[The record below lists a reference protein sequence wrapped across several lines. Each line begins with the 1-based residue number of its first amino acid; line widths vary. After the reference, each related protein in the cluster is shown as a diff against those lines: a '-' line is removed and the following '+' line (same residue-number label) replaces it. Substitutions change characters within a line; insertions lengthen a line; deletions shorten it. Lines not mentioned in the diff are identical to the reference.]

1 MTYKIDPHSM
11 KTQTFRVAYTQ
22 NANWFPDNAKADY
35 YEKMKQEI
43 GNKLFDLLEGT
54 MHPAVIEISD
64 LIITQERDN
73 NPLNTLTYETM
84 SIEVKITPVKY
95 RNVEWMKETKFSSIP
110 VLLSPP
116 TTFIKK
122 LKFLFG
128 KDNAY

>member
-1 MTYKIDPHSM
+1 MDIAKNI
-11 KTQTFRVAYTQ
+11 QEFRKRMNLSQEDLAEYLGV
-22 NANWFPDNAKADY
+22 KREMISY
-35 YEKMKQEI
+35 YENGSRPIAMD
-43 GNKLFDLLEGT
+43 KLIKLSDLY
-54 MHPAVIEISD
+54 VVEISD

-122 LKFLFG
+122 LKFLCG
-128 KDNAY
+128 RDNAY